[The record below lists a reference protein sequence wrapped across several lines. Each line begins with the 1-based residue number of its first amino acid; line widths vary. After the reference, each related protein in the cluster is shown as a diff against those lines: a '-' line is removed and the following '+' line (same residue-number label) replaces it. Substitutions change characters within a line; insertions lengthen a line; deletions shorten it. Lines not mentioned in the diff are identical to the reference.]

1 MDSALITVLN
11 MSLTGAF
18 VIAAIVVAR
27 FALKKAP
34 KMISYCLWAVAGFRL
49 AIPFSFESVLS
60 LMPFKA
66 QPIPQGLP
74 DYTAQQVYT
83 VASGTPDP
91 GYPWLAGQAAGPQQ
105 VLLSLGFYIW
115 LLGALVM
122 LICGMVSFLRL
133 KRAVSGASLVPPNI
147 YEADNIETPFVLGV
161 LKPAIYIPS
170 GLTRRERSYIVLH
183 EQTHIRRR
191 DHLVKFAAY
200 FILCLHWFNPLAW
213 AAFLLMGVDMEMSC
227 DERVLK
233 VMGAGTKKDY
243 SQSLVRLATQRRVFS
258 GSPLAFGEGGVKER
272 VRNILSFGK
281 TSWLVTITAVVLAL
295 LFSVGFSVDRA
306 ASEVTG
312 KIIGSGEGAGNSPG
326 QGLQDGFLVI
336 EDDENQPAKK
346 TLSFTEL
353 QSPPNK
359 RNLKY
364 MALSA
369 KEAGT
374 DSFAKLISG
383 DGLPYDRYYYG
394 IMRRGDDLIISYTFI
409 E

>member
-1 MDSALITVLN
+1 MDSALITILN

-18 VIAAIVVAR
+18 VIAAIVIAR

-60 LMPFKA
+60 LMPFRA

-83 VASGTPDP
+83 AASGTPDA

-115 LLGALVM
+115 MLGALVM

-133 KRAVSGASLVPPNI
+133 KRAVSGAGLVSQNI

-161 LKPAIYIPS
+161 IKPAIYVPS
-170 GLTRRERSYIVLH
+170 GLTQRERSYIVLH

-191 DHLVKFAAY
+191 DHLIKFAAY

-243 SQSLVRLATQRRVFS
+243 SQSLVRLASQRRVFS

-281 TSWLVTITAVVLAL
+281 TSRLVTITAVVIAL

-306 ASEVTG
+306 AGEVTG
-312 KIIGSGEGAGNSPG
+312 RIIGNGEDAGNPPG

-336 EDDENQPAKK
+336 EDDENQPAQK
-346 TLSFTEL
+346 TLNYTDL

-359 RNLKY
+359 RNVQY
-364 MALSA
+364 MAISVL
-369 KEAGT
+369 ET
-374 DSFAKLISG
+374 DTESFARLISSNM
-383 DGLPYDRYYYG
+383 LPYDRYYYG
-394 IMRRGDDLIISYTFI
+394 MSHRGDELIIAYVTI